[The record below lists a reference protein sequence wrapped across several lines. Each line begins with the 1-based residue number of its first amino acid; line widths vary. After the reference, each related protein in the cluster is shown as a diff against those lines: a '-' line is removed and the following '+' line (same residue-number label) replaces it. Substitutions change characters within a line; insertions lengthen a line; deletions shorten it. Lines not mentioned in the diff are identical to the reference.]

1 MQRKDTS
8 HVFLLIFL
16 FIIVIIFFVF
26 LLFSLLGFFFSL
38 LLVILFLLACL
49 LLLVDFLPLGRKFV
63 SFSLVIS
70 DDDIVKDG
78 LSLHLPQVK
87 ANEAEIRVLVHGIII
102 DLRIVYLLGLPD
114 TLVFRIGDSLG
125 LPIT

>member
-16 FIIVIIFFVF
+16 FIIVIIFVVF

-63 SFSLVIS
+63 SFGLVIS
-70 DDDIVKDG
+70 DDDVVKDG

-102 DLRIVYLLGLPD
+102 DVLRIVDLLGLPD
-114 TLVFRIGDSLG
+114 TLVFRIGDSL
-125 LPIT
+125 